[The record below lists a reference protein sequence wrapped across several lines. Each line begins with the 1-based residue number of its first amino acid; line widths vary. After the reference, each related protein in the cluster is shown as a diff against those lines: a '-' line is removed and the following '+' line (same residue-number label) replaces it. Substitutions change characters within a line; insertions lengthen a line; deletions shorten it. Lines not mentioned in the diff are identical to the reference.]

1 MNPGIQNKNILI
13 SGASIAGPAL
23 AWWLNKY
30 DFNVTIVEKAPTLRE
45 GGYRVDIRGAAADII
60 DRMGLMPETRKAG
73 TALKGSSL
81 VNKKGKTVLELN
93 DPNIFGMRQANDME
107 IMRGDLANILFKA
120 TQNTTEYI
128 FDDSITGIFQTGKD
142 VTVTFKNAAPRTF
155 DLVVGADGL
164 HSNVRNIVF
173 GADHS
178 FVKDLGYYVSIC
190 TIPNHFKLDHR
201 EISYPSAGK
210 LINVYSTHRQQE
222 AKAFF
227 MFTSSPI
234 KYNYH
239 DIAQQK
245 NILATH
251 FKGAGWETEN
261 LMQQM
266 HSADDFYFDS
276 VSQVHMDSLSKSR
289 VVLLGDAGYCPSPAS
304 GQGTSMAL
312 VGAYVLAGELAAA
325 NSDHFTAF
333 LKYEWEMKGFI
344 RKNQQLGINVLKEM
358 ILKSKMQVWF
368 QNTVLRLLAHTPWK
382 DKVLKG
388 MLGKIQSDV
397 DDAANAI
404 ELKDY
409 APAEA
414 LVSN

>member
-30 DFNVTIVEKAPTLRE
+30 DFNVTIVEKAPALRE
-45 GGYRVDIRGAAADII
+45 GGYRVDIRGAAADIVE
-60 DRMGLMPETRKAG
+60 RMGLMSDIRKVG

-81 VNKKGKTVLELN
+81 VNKKGKTILELD
-93 DPNIFGMRQANDME
+93 DPNIFGMRQENDAE
-107 IMRGDLANILFKA
+107 IMRGNLANILYQA
-120 TQNTTEYI
+120 THHNTEYI
-128 FDDSITGIFQTGKD
+128 FNDSITGIFQTGKD
-142 VTVTFKNAAPRTF
+142 VTVTFKNAAPRNF

-164 HSNVRNIVF
+164 HSNVRNIAF
-173 GADHS
+173 GGDHS
-178 FVKDLGYYVSIC
+178 FVKDLDYYVSIC
-190 TIPNHFKLDHR
+190 TIPNYFKLDHW

-227 MFTSSPI
+227 MFASPPI

-245 NILATH
+245 NILVTH
-251 FKGAGWETEN
+251 FRDAGWETEK

-344 RKNQQLGINVLKEM
+344 RKNQQLGLSVLKEM
-358 ILKSKMQVWF
+358 IPKSKMQVWF
-368 QNTVLRLLAHTPWK
+368 QNTMLRLLTHSPWK
-382 DKVLKG
+382 NRVLKG
-388 MLGKIQSDV
+388 ILGKIQSDV
-397 DDAANAI
+397 EDAANAI

-409 APAEA
+409 AQAEA
-414 LVSN
+414 LYSN

>member
-1 MNPGIQNKNILI
+1 MNASINNKNILI

-30 DFNVTIVEKAPTLRE
+30 GFNVTIVEKAPKLRD
-45 GGYRVDIRGAAADII
+45 GGYRVDIRGAAAEVVE
-60 DRMGLMPETRKAG
+60 RMGLMADVREDG

-81 VNKKGKTVLELN
+81 VNRKGKTILN
-93 DPNIFGMRQANDME
+93 LDDPNIFGMRQENDVE
-107 IMRGDLANILFKA
+107 IMRGDLTTILYDA
-120 TQNTTEYI
+120 TKYTTEYI
-128 FDDSITGIFQTGKD
+128 FDDSITGIFQTRND
-142 VTVTFKNAAPRTF
+142 VTVTFKNGEPRNF

-164 HSNVRNIVF
+164 HSNVRNLTF
-173 GADHS
+173 GNHPS
-178 FVKDLGYYVSIC
+178 FINDLGHYVAIC
-190 TIPNHFKLDHR
+190 TIPNYFKLDHR

-210 LINVYSTHRQQE
+210 LINVYSTHKQDE

-227 MFTSSPI
+227 MFASAPI
-234 KYNYH
+234 KYNHH

-245 NILATH
+245 NILANH
-251 FKGAGWETEN
+251 FKNAGWETEK
-261 LMQQM
+261 LLQAM

-276 VSQVHMDSLSKSR
+276 ISQVQVDSLSKSR

-325 NSDHFTAF
+325 NSDHFAAF
-333 LKYEWEMKGFI
+333 LKYEWEMKGYI
-344 RKNQQLGINVLKEM
+344 RKNQQLGISVLSEM
-358 ILKSKMQVWF
+358 IPKSKRQVWF
-368 QNTVLRLLAHTPWK
+368 QNLMLSLLTRSPWK

-388 MLGKIQSDV
+388 MLQKMQSAV

-404 ELKDY
+404 MLKDY
-409 APAEA
+409 VQAEA
-414 LVSN
+414 LCSN